1 VKGLLKS
8 LATRLASLR
17 PRAGKPQPA
26 DDPAAPTPADAPAEG
41 TGRSPSIAALLSF
54 VWPGLGQLYAGNRR
68 LFALFLIPSLVVV
81 ALIVYAMRQGP
92 IAFGAR
98 FADPAFD
105 LAALVVVIL
114 FGLWRLAAVVQAY
127 VAGHRRKERRMVDRA
142 VLAALAVVVI
152 ASHGFTGTVLATTY
166 SAMSNVFDS
175 SNDLMAGDLATPL
188 PVQTPTP
195 TPGTLQTPTPEP
207 TAASDGRVTMLFT
220 GVDSASTRD
229 TRSYDSLMVV
239 SYNPKANTVQMVS
252 IPREIAAFP
261 FYWGGRDKA
270 SDWITYLPNYLRSG
284 HIKGSPDSNYITLV
298 KEIQFLVGVHIDY
311 WAVMNLQGF
320 IKMVDA
326 IGGIDINA
334 QAVSDPTY
342 DWLDTKHFGVYI
354 NAGQQHLNG
363 AYALAYARSR
373 HGGGNDYKR
382 AARQQQVMLAL
393 LKKMSQPGMIFQL
406 NNLIARVGSNVE
418 VGSTDAANP
427 FKPSMVADYIAAAE
441 AVPANNFTNLVLGP
455 PYTASIPH
463 NLSGGKASICLNI
476 PMVATQSIKMFG
488 TDSLYYGKAKPA
500 DTCP

>member
-1 VKGLLKS
+1 
-8 LATRLASLR
+8 
-17 PRAGKPQPA
+17 
-26 DDPAAPTPADAPAEG
+26 
-41 TGRSPSIAALLSF
+41 
-54 VWPGLGQLYAGNRR
+54 LGQLYAGNRR
-68 LFALFLIPSLVVV
+68 LFALFLVPSLIVI

-92 IAFGAR
+92 IVFGAR

-105 LAALVVVIL
+105 LAALVVVVL
-114 FGLWRLAAVVQAY
+114 FGVWRLASVVQAFA
-127 VAGHRRKERRMVDRA
+127 AGRQSADRRVVDRA
-142 VLAALAVVVI
+142 VLAALAVVIVV
-152 ASHGFTGTVLATTY
+152 SHGFVGTVLATTY
-166 SAMSNVFDS
+166 GATSNVFSS
-175 SNDLMAGDLATPL
+175 SNDLMAGDLETPL
-188 PVQTPTP
+188 PSATPEQSLDAATPAPSATPTP
-195 TPGTLQTPTPEP
+195 
-207 TAASDGRVTMLFT
+207 SGRVTMLFT

-270 SDWITYLPNYLRSG
+270 SDWITYMPNYLRSG
-284 HIKGSPDSNYITLV
+284 KIKGAPDSNYIALV

-320 IKMVDA
+320 VQMVDA

-334 QAVSDPTY
+334 QAVTDPTY
-342 DWLDTKHFGVYI
+342 DWLDKKHFGVYI
-354 NAGQQHLNG
+354 KAGQQHLNG

-373 HGGGNDYKR
+373 HSSGGSDYQR

-406 NNLIARVGSNVE
+406 NNLISKVGSNVE
-418 VGSTDAANP
+418 VGSTDAAKP
-427 FKPSMVADYIAAAE
+427 FKPSMVADYIADAE

-455 PYTASIPH
+455 PYTSSISQG
-463 NLSGGKASICLNI
+463 LSGGKSSICLNI

-500 DTCP
+500 NTCP

>member
-1 VKGLLKS
+1 MKGLPKS
-8 LATRLASLR
+8 LATRLSSLR
-17 PRAGKPQPA
+17 PGAGKPLSA
-26 DDPAAPTPADAPAEG
+26 GEPAAPTPSDAPVQG
-41 TGRSPSIAALLSF
+41 TGRSPSVAAFLSF
-54 VWPGLGQLYAGNRR
+54 LWPGLGQLYAGNRR
-68 LFALFLIPSLVVV
+68 LFALFLVPSLIVIALV
-81 ALIVYAMRQGP
+81 AYAMRQGP
-92 IAFGAR
+92 IAFGGR

-105 LAALVVVIL
+105 LAALAVVIL

-127 VAGHRRKERRMVDRA
+127 AAGQKRKERRMVDRA
-142 VLAALAVVVI
+142 VLVALAIVVI
-152 ASHGFTGTVLATTY
+152 VSHGFTGTVLATTY
-166 SAMSNVFDS
+166 GAMSNVFDS
-175 SNDLMAGDLATPL
+175 SNDLMASDLATPL
-188 PVQTPTP
+188 PVETPTP
-195 TPGTLQTPTPEP
+195 TPGTIGTPTPAP
-207 TAASDGRVTMLFT
+207 TGSSDGRVTMLFT

-252 IPREIAAFP
+252 MPREIAAFP

-270 SDWITYLPNYLRSG
+270 SDWITYMPNYLRSG
-284 HIKGSPDSNYITLV
+284 KIKGPPDSNYIALV
-298 KEIQFLVGVHIDY
+298 KEMQFLVGVHIDY

-334 QAVSDPTY
+334 QIVDDPTY
-342 DWLDTKHFGVYI
+342 DWLDQKHFGVKI

-418 VGSTDAANP
+418 VGSTDPANP
-427 FKPSMVADYIAAAE
+427 FKPSMVADYIADAE

-455 PYTASIPH
+455 PYTAPIPH
-463 NLSGGKASICLNI
+463 SASGGKASICLNI

-488 TDSLYYGKAKPA
+488 TDSLYYGKAQPA
-500 DTCP
+500 NTCP

>member
-1 VKGLLKS
+1 
-8 LATRLASLR
+8 
-17 PRAGKPQPA
+17 
-26 DDPAAPTPADAPAEG
+26 
-41 TGRSPSIAALLSF
+41 
-54 VWPGLGQLYAGNRR
+54 
-68 LFALFLIPSLVVV
+68 
-81 ALIVYAMRQGP
+81 
-92 IAFGAR
+92 
-98 FADPAFD
+98 
-105 LAALVVVIL
+105 
-114 FGLWRLAAVVQAY
+114 
-127 VAGHRRKERRMVDRA
+127 
-142 VLAALAVVVI
+142 
-152 ASHGFTGTVLATTY
+152 
-166 SAMSNVFDS
+166 
-175 SNDLMAGDLATPL
+175 
-188 PVQTPTP
+188 
-195 TPGTLQTPTPEP
+195 
-207 TAASDGRVTMLFT
+207 
-220 GVDSASTRD
+220 
-229 TRSYDSLMVV
+229 
-239 SYNPKANTVQMVS
+239 MVS
-252 IPREIAAFP
+252 VPREIAAFP

-270 SDWITYLPNYLRSG
+270 SDWITYMPNYLRSG
-284 HIKGSPDSNYITLV
+284 KIKGAPDSNYIALV

-334 QAVSDPTY
+334 QAVADPTY

-354 NAGQQHLNG
+354 NPGQQHLNG

-418 VGSTDAANP
+418 VGSTDATKP
-427 FKPSMVADYIAAAE
+427 FKPSMVADYIADAE

-500 DTCP
+500 NTCP

>member
-1 VKGLLKS
+1 MN
-8 LATRLASLR
+8 T
-17 PRAGKPQPA
+17 
-26 DDPAAPTPADAPAEG
+26 TTAPASDG
-41 TGRSPSIAALLSF
+41 GRSPSIAAFLSF
-54 VWPGLGQLYAGNRR
+54 LWPGLGQLYAGNRR
-68 LFALFLIPSLVVV
+68 LFALFLVPSLIVI
-81 ALIVYAMRQGP
+81 ALVVYAMRQGP
-92 IAFGAR
+92 IVFGAR

-105 LAALVVVIL
+105 VAALVVVVL
-114 FGLWRLAAVVQAY
+114 FGAWRLASVVQAFT
-127 VAGHRRKERRMVDRA
+127 AGRQRPDRRVVDRA
-142 VLAALAVVVI
+142 VLAALAVVIV
-152 ASHGFTGTVLATTY
+152 ASHGFVGTVLATTY
-166 SAMSNVFDS
+166 GATSNVFSS
-175 SNDLMAGDLATPL
+175 SNDLMAGDLETPL
-188 PVQTPTP
+188 PSATPTP
-195 TPGTLQTPTPEP
+195 TPGTIQTSTPAP
-207 TAASDGRVTMLFT
+207 TATPSGRVTMLFT
-220 GVDSASTRD
+220 GVDSAMTRS

-239 SYNPKANTVQMVS
+239 SYDPKDNTVQMVS

-270 SDWITYLPNYLRSG
+270 SDWITYMPNYLRSG
-284 HIKGSPDSNYITLV
+284 KIKGAPDSNYIALV

-334 QAVSDPTY
+334 QAVADPTY

-354 NAGQQHLNG
+354 NPGQQHLNG

-418 VGSTDAANP
+418 VGSTDAAKP
-427 FKPSMVADYIAAAE
+427 FKPSMVADYIADAE

-488 TDSLYYGKAKPA
+488 TDSLYYGKDRPA
-500 DTCP
+500 NTCP